1 MNTLFYFFYFFYFF
15 LFFFFRSHFGR
26 RVLRGVRVELRVI
39 SKLGPLF
46 IRFLGVLFFFYY
58 IFGVIG
64 MELFAGRMHYSIQA
78 VRESR

>member
-1 MNTLFYFFYFFYFF
+1 M
-15 LFFFFRSHFGR
+15 
-26 RVLRGVRVELRVI
+26 LRGVRVELRVI

>member
-1 MNTLFYFFYFFYFF
+1 M
-15 LFFFFRSHFGR
+15 
-26 RVLRGVRVELRVI
+26 LRGVRVELRVI

-64 MELFAGRMHYSIQA
+64 MELFAGRMHHSIQA
-78 VRESR
+78 VQESRSVALFL